1 MEILY
6 YFKYD
11 DLRSKVINDSNLLYC
26 DGIIVPIKY
35 LTDKEKYQIDFELVY
50 KIEKKFN
57 KDIYLL
63 LDKMV
68 LSKDEVYLTLVIA
81 SLMKSKY
88 KIIFS
93 DFYYLNKA
101 REYNCLDK
109 MIYFSPTLLRSKEEV
124 STLLSFKID
133 NVILS
138 YLDEITMKDI
148 LSSYGPLGILVYYY
162 PQLFVSKRKL
172 SKANLELNPSLDIK
186 HFDFNSLKE
195 ESREEELIYFE
206 DDQFALYSSKL
217 SFNLSFIK
225 ENQDKIKYL
234 IIDSY
239 LDDDKD
245 IVKKIKEGL

>member
-1 MEILY
+1 MMELLY
-6 YFKYD
+6 CLKYD
-11 DLRSKVINDSNLLYC
+11 DLRSKEVKDSNLLYC

-68 LSKDEVYLTLVIA
+68 LSKDEVYLNLVIA

-109 MIYFSPTLLRSKEEV
+109 IIYFSPTLLRSKEEV
-124 STLLSFKID
+124 STL
-133 NVILS
+133 
-138 YLDEITMKDI
+138 
-148 LSSYGPLGILVYYY
+148 GYYY

-172 SKANLELNPSLDIK
+172 SKANLELNPSLNIN

-195 ESREEELIYFE
+195 ESREEELIYYE

-217 SFNLSFIK
+217 VFNLPFIK